1 MLKIAPSLLS
11 ADFAILGQEAE
22 DIRLSGA
29 EWLHYD
35 VMDGMFVP
43 NISFGIP
50 VLKSFRKCTDMFIDT
65 HLMITQPVRYVRE
78 FCQAGSDMVTVHVE
92 SDTPGNITA
101 ALDIIKAE
109 GKLCG
114 VVLKPNT
121 RPEAAL
127 PWLERVDMILVMT
140 VEPGFGGQSF
150 MADMMPKLRQLRS
163 WIDERNPACLLE
175 VDGGVNKDTAKIC
188 VENGANVLVAGSAV
202 FKYKGQYKEAV
213 DALRP

>member
-11 ADFAILGQEAE
+11 ADFARLGQEAE

-35 VMDGMFVP
+35 VMDGIFVP

-50 VLKSFRKCTDMFIDT
+50 VLQSFRKCTEMFIDV
-65 HLMITQPVRYVRE
+65 HLMITRPVRYVRE
-78 FCQAGSDMVTVHVE
+78 FCRAGADMVTVHVE
-92 SDTPGNITA
+92 SDIPEKITE

-114 VVLKPNT
+114 LVLKPDT
-121 RPEAAL
+121 RAEAVL
-127 PWLERVDMILVMT
+127 PWIDKVDMILVMT

-150 MADMMPKLRQLRS
+150 MADMMPKLKQLRT
-163 WIDERNPACLLE
+163 WIEERNPGCLLE
-175 VDGGVNKDTAKIC
+175 VDGGVNKDTARLC
-188 VENGANVLVAGSAV
+188 AENGADVLVAGSAV
-202 FKYKGQYKEAV
+202 FKYKGKYKEAV
-213 DALRP
+213 DALR

>member
-22 DIRLSGA
+22 AIRLSGA

-35 VMDGMFVP
+35 VMDGIFVP

-50 VLKSFRKCTDMFIDT
+50 VLQSFRQCTDMFIDA
-65 HLMITQPVRYVRE
+65 HLMITQPVRFVKD
-78 FCQAGSDMVTVHVE
+78 FCDAGADMITVHVE
-92 SDTPGNITA
+92 SDTPANITA

-109 GKLCG
+109 GKRCG

-121 RPEAAL
+121 RAEAVL
-127 PWLERVDMILVMT
+127 PWLDRVDMILVMT

-150 MADMMPKLRQLRS
+150 MADMMPKLAQLRK
-163 WIDERNPACLLE
+163 WVDERNPACLLE

-188 VENGANVLVAGSAV
+188 VENGADVLVAGSAV
-202 FKYKGQYKEAV
+202 FKYKGKYKEAV
-213 DALRP
+213 DALR

>member
-22 DIRLSGA
+22 AIRESGA

-35 VMDGMFVP
+35 VMDGIFVP

-50 VLKSFRKCTDMFIDT
+50 VLQSFRKCTDMFIDA
-65 HLMITQPVRYVRE
+65 HLMITQPARYVRD
-78 FCQAGSDMVTVHVE
+78 FCRAGADMVTVHVE
-92 SDTPGNITA
+92 SDTPEKITE
-101 ALDIIKAE
+101 ALDVIKAE

-121 RPEAAL
+121 RAEAVL
-127 PWLERVDMILVMT
+127 PWIDRVDMILVMT

-150 MADMMPKLRQLRS
+150 MADMMPKLAQLRK
-163 WIDERNPACLLE
+163 WIDERNPDCLLE

-202 FKYKGQYKEAV
+202 FKYKGRYKEAV
-213 DALRP
+213 DALR

>member
-22 DIRLSGA
+22 AIRLSGA

-35 VMDGMFVP
+35 VMDGIFVP

-50 VLKSFRKCTDMFIDT
+50 VLQSFRQCTDMFIDA
-65 HLMITQPVRYVRE
+65 HLMITQPVRFVKD
-78 FCQAGSDMVTVHVE
+78 FCDAGADMITVHVE
-92 SDTPGNITA
+92 SDTPANITA

-109 GKLCG
+109 GKRCG

-121 RPEAAL
+121 RAEAVL
-127 PWLERVDMILVMT
+127 PWIDMVDMILVMT

-150 MADMMPKLRQLRS
+150 MADMMPKLAQLRK
-163 WIDERNPACLLE
+163 WVDERNPACLLE

-188 VENGANVLVAGSAV
+188 VENGADVLVAGSAV
-202 FKYKGQYKEAV
+202 FKYKGKYKEAV
-213 DALRP
+213 DALR

>member
-22 DIRLSGA
+22 AIRKSGA

-35 VMDGMFVP
+35 VMDGIFVP

-50 VLKSFRKCTDMFIDT
+50 VLQSFRQCTDMFIDA
-65 HLMITQPVRYVRE
+65 HLMITQPVRFVKD
-78 FCQAGSDMVTVHVE
+78 FCDAGADMVTVHVE
-92 SDTPGNITA
+92 SDTPANITA

-109 GKLCG
+109 GKRCG

-121 RPEAAL
+121 RAEAVL
-127 PWLERVDMILVMT
+127 PWIDMVDMILVMT

-150 MADMMPKLRQLRS
+150 MADMMPKLAQLRK
-163 WIDERNPACLLE
+163 WVDKRNPACLLE

-188 VENGANVLVAGSAV
+188 VENGADVLVAGSAV
-202 FKYKGQYKEAV
+202 FKYKGKYKEAV
-213 DALRP
+213 DALR

>member
-22 DIRLSGA
+22 AIRESGA

-35 VMDGMFVP
+35 VMDGIFVP

-50 VLKSFRKCTDMFIDT
+50 VLQSFRKCTDMFIDA
-65 HLMITQPVRYVRE
+65 HLMFTQPARYVKD
-78 FCQAGSDMVTVHVE
+78 FCDAGADMVTVHVE
-92 SDTPGNITA
+92 SDTPEKITE
-101 ALDIIKAE
+101 ALDVIKAE

-121 RPEAAL
+121 RAEAVL
-127 PWLERVDMILVMT
+127 PWIDRVDMILVMT

-150 MADMMPKLRQLRS
+150 MADMMPKLAQLRK
-163 WIDERNPACLLE
+163 WIDERNPDCLLE

-202 FKYKGQYKEAV
+202 FKYKGRYKEAV
-213 DALRP
+213 DALR

>member
-11 ADFAILGQEAE
+11 ADFARLGQEAE

-35 VMDGMFVP
+35 VMDGIFVP

-50 VLKSFRKCTDMFIDT
+50 VLQSFRKCTEMFIDV
-65 HLMITQPVRYVRE
+65 HLMITRPVRYVRE
-78 FCQAGSDMVTVHVE
+78 FCRAGADMVTVHVE
-92 SDTPGNITA
+92 SDIPEKITE

-114 VVLKPNT
+114 VVLKPDT
-121 RPEAAL
+121 RAEAVL
-127 PWLERVDMILVMT
+127 PWIDKVDMILVMT

-150 MADMMPKLRQLRS
+150 MADMMPKLALLRQ
-163 WIDERNPACLLE
+163 WVKERNPGCLLE
-175 VDGGVNKDTAKIC
+175 VDGGVNKDTAKLC
-188 VENGANVLVAGSAV
+188 AENGADVLVAGSAV
-202 FKYKGQYKEAV
+202 FKYKGKYKEAV
-213 DALRP
+213 DALR

>member
-22 DIRLSGA
+22 AIRLSGA

-35 VMDGMFVP
+35 VMDGIFVP

-50 VLKSFRKCTDMFIDT
+50 VLQSFRQCTDMFIDA
-65 HLMITQPVRYVRE
+65 HLMITRPVRYVKD
-78 FCQAGSDMVTVHVE
+78 FCDAGADMVTVHVE
-92 SDTPGNITA
+92 SDTPANITA

-109 GKLCG
+109 GKCCG

-121 RPEAAL
+121 RAEAVL
-127 PWLERVDMILVMT
+127 PWLDRVDMILVMT

-150 MADMMPKLRQLRS
+150 MADMMPKLAQLRK
-163 WIDERNPACLLE
+163 WVDERNPGCLLE
-175 VDGGVNKDTAKIC
+175 VDGGVNRDTAKLC
-188 VENGANVLVAGSAV
+188 VENGADVLVAGSAV
-202 FKYKGQYKEAV
+202 FKYKGKYKEAV
-213 DALRP
+213 DALR

>member
-11 ADFAILGQEAE
+11 ADFSILGKEAE

-35 VMDGMFVP
+35 VMDGIFVP

-50 VLKSFRKCTDMFIDT
+50 VLSSFRKCTEMFIDA
-65 HLMITQPVRYVRE
+65 HLMITRPARYVRE
-78 FCQAGSDMVTVHVE
+78 FCRAGADMVTVHVE
-92 SDTPGNITA
+92 SDTPEKITE
-101 ALDIIKAE
+101 ALDIIRAE

-114 VVLKPNT
+114 IVLKPNT
-121 RPEAAL
+121 RAEAAL

-150 MADMMPKLRQLRS
+150 MADMMPKLKQLRT
-163 WIDERNPACLLE
+163 WIDERNPGCLLE

-188 VENGANVLVAGSAV
+188 AENGADVLVAGSAV
-202 FKYKGQYKEAV
+202 FKQKGRYKEAV
-213 DALRP
+213 DALR